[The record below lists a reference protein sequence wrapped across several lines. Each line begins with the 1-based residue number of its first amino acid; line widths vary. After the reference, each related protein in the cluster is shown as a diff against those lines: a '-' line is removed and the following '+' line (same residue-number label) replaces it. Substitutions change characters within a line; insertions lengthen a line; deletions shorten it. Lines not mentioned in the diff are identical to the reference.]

1 MDKMGFSYE
10 MNMLLSCRESPTLSL
25 LEEWERV
32 LGERRERSHKGREK
46 VREAKCPQVH
56 AGVKLNGRKR
66 GGREGM

>member
-1 MDKMGFSYE
+1 MGFSYE

-32 LGERRERSHKGREK
+32 LGERRERSDRSERESERGK
-46 VREAKCPQVH
+46 VSTGACRSKIKWEKE
-56 AGVKLNGRKR
+56 R